1 MVNKANDIKLIQL
14 ASYVRPEVKEYYGRK
29 WVLNGDKNSYP
40 QYVIDRRIGSPTNGS
55 IIEVF
60 CELLYG
66 KGLAKKGSD
75 EVYKELAEIF
85 PKREQRKCLDDFETF
100 GYYFMQ
106 ILRGKT
112 INDNDPKKIAKIM
125 HLPVSKMA
133 RDKMDSKGN
142 INGAYYCEDW
152 NNTNKY
158 KPEFIKEFTDKLT
171 DARMVKSVVPYQ
183 QGQDYYAL
191 PGYVQGL
198 QYAEMEEEISNY
210 CINHIKNGLSFG
222 YIINFNNGGNLT
234 PEQKDDVE
242 RMIRNKLTGS
252 NNAGKFILSFND
264 SKEVEVTVVPLEVS
278 DAHNQ
283 WEFLTKE
290 ARQQIITAHGAY
302 PNLFGI
308 NSGNGFANN
317 ADELDVQ
324 SKLVQDYQINPRQS
338 FFIDELATL
347 LEFNGLETDLEF
359 IPLRDT
365 YKSTEEKEE
374 TVVVDEAVDKEDV
387 KLAGFDPNQKR
398 SKDGRWGNDLTTTN
412 LEDKPCFKEWFSGS
426 KIVDENGNP
435 KIVYHAT
442 DFSFE
447 EFKKPVENLMAMRSE
462 VGFWFGSDKAN
473 ISRFGENILSLYL
486 SISNPRRITERQ
498 LDELAVSYPK
508 DEVIRRLKLG
518 GYDGLIIEEIKASRV
533 LDIEFQAEQYVA
545 FSPNQIKSVDAKS
558 FCHESNINLSED
570 FNVDNLI
577 QLGEEIT
584 DEWEVVD
591 DRRCDEIT
599 LSEEQLNTVIELA
612 QTPKTSNKKSEQDTS
627 LFKIRYKYA
636 GAKDGER
643 DFCNKVIQA
652 NKVYRAEDLDANYN
666 YNEDFAPKGKNSYN
680 IFKFKGGVNCQHF
693 WQRVIYLKKG
703 NDKISVN
710 KAKKMIL
717 ALEPSERKDAK
728 WETNDK
734 RVAKPAEPQNN
745 WWSLK
750 PNYRNSGVLNI
761 TKLKNEILK
770 LAGFDPNQSR
780 SEKGNPDGGQW
791 NGDGV
796 DYLNIKD
803 RGFGTKG
810 NKVKR
815 WAENILEKFAGK
827 QYDVRRNSTLK
838 NVNDAIVDLKQ
849 EIENLRGFDF
859 LLEQEKDKLKTLEFV
874 LKDLEQLK
882 KSKK

>member
-1 MVNKANDIKLIQL
+1 MVNKSSDIKLIQL

-75 EVYKELAEIF
+75 EVYKELSEIF

-112 INDNDPKKIAKIM
+112 VGDNDPKKIAKIM

-133 RDKMDSKGN
+133 RDKMDEKGN

-152 NNTNKY
+152 TNTYKN
-158 KPEFIKEFTDKLT
+158 KPEYLKEFTDKLT

-198 QYAEMEEEISNY
+198 QYAQMEEEISNY

-324 SKLVQDYQINPRQS
+324 SKLVQDYQINPKQS

-374 TVVVDEAVDKEDV
+374 TVVVDEAVDD
-387 KLAGFDPNQKR
+387 
-398 SKDGRWGNDLTTTN
+398 S
-412 LEDKPCFKEWFSGS
+412 
-426 KIVDENGNP
+426 
-435 KIVYHAT
+435 
-442 DFSFE
+442 E
-447 EFKKPVENLMAMRSE
+447 EEE
-462 VGFWFGSDKAN
+462 V
-473 ISRFGENILSLYL
+473 
-486 SISNPRRITERQ
+486 Q
-498 LDELAVSYPK
+498 M
-508 DEVIRRLKLG
+508 
-518 GYDGLIIEEIKASRV
+518 
-533 LDIEFQAEQYVA
+533 
-545 FSPNQIKSVDAKS
+545 
-558 FCHESNINLSED
+558 SED

-577 QLGEEIT
+577 QLGEEIN

-710 KAKKMIL
+710 KARKMIL

-734 RVAKPAEPQNN
+734 KVAQVAEPKNN

-750 PNYRNSGVLNI
+750 PNYR
-761 TKLKNEILK
+761 K
-770 LAGFDPNQSR
+770 
-780 SEKGNPDGGQW
+780 
-791 NGDGV
+791 
-796 DYLNIKD
+796 
-803 RGFGTKG
+803 
-810 NKVKR
+810 
-815 WAENILEKFAGK
+815 
-827 QYDVRRNSTLK
+827 
-838 NVNDAIVDLKQ
+838 
-849 EIENLRGFDF
+849 
-859 LLEQEKDKLKTLEFV
+859 
-874 LKDLEQLK
+874 
-882 KSKK
+882 

>member
-1 MVNKANDIKLIQL
+1 MVNKSSDIKLIQL

-29 WVLNGDKNSYP
+29 WVLNGEKNSYP

-75 EVYKELAEIF
+75 EVYKELVEIF

-234 PEQKDDVE
+234 PGQKDDVE

-290 ARQQIITAHGAY
+290 ARQQIITSHGAY

-324 SKLVQDYQINPRQS
+324 SKLVQDYQISPKQS

-374 TVVVDEAVDKEDV
+374 TVVVDEAVDD
-387 KLAGFDPNQKR
+387 
-398 SKDGRWGNDLTTTN
+398 S
-412 LEDKPCFKEWFSGS
+412 
-426 KIVDENGNP
+426 DE
-435 KIVYHAT
+435 
-442 DFSFE
+442 E
-447 EFKKPVENLMAMRSE
+447 EVQMSQHVCLN
-462 VGFWFGSDKAN
+462 SDNA
-473 ISRFGENILSLYL
+473 EYL
-486 SISNPRRITERQ
+486 
-498 LDELAVSYPK
+498 
-508 DEVIRRLKLG
+508 
-518 GYDGLIIEEIKASRV
+518 
-533 LDIEFQAEQYVA
+533 
-545 FSPNQIKSVDAKS
+545 
-558 FCHESNINLSED
+558 IN
-570 FNVDNLI
+570 
-577 QLGEEIT
+577 LGEEIT
-584 DEWEVVD
+584 DEWEVID

-680 IFKFKGGVNCQHF
+680 IFKFKGGVNCKHF

-734 RVAKPAEPQNN
+734 RVAQVAESKNN

-750 PNYRNSGVLNI
+750 PNYR
-761 TKLKNEILK
+761 K
-770 LAGFDPNQSR
+770 
-780 SEKGNPDGGQW
+780 
-791 NGDGV
+791 
-796 DYLNIKD
+796 
-803 RGFGTKG
+803 
-810 NKVKR
+810 
-815 WAENILEKFAGK
+815 
-827 QYDVRRNSTLK
+827 
-838 NVNDAIVDLKQ
+838 
-849 EIENLRGFDF
+849 
-859 LLEQEKDKLKTLEFV
+859 
-874 LKDLEQLK
+874 
-882 KSKK
+882 